1 MEIESDIH
9 IDLQKGWQIYRWT
22 ISYTDKI
29 TYYRQIDRQID
40 RLVEGKTSRHIC
52 GSDVAHMHV
61 VVIMLYNL
69 QLTPVHQIYIQSS
82 IQETKQYEK
91 GTLILAHTGAAE
103 GVNSFW
109 FVSDRV
115 PEKWNFSEIN
125 VKYFDLNMSRS
136 GDYGYASGSKKFF
149 LTWSCVFV
157 ILINKKNIG
166 LVSFDSWEVHGLCVW
181 VHAFSDKGRTS
192 RVACVH
198 VAGNKSL
205 SGCKLKRAGQI
216 GHCPCEMVSYKR
228 YPQKKYY

>member
-1 MEIESDIH
+1 
-9 IDLQKGWQIYRWT
+9 
-22 ISYTDKI
+22 
-29 TYYRQIDRQID
+29 
-40 RLVEGKTSRHIC
+40 
-52 GSDVAHMHV
+52 MHV

-91 GTLILAHTGAAE
+91 GTLILAHTGAAK
-103 GVNSFW
+103 GVSSFW

-136 GDYGYASGSKKFF
+136 GDSGYASGSKKFF
-149 LTWSCVFV
+149 LIWSCVFV

-216 GHCPCEMVSYKR
+216 GHCRAKWSVINAIH
-228 YPQKKYY
+228 KKILLDLWFSHSHNEIVAGAREFVCCSEILFVCSIGGDWSACGDICG